1 MRVYLISIFLLLSN
15 ILLAEDFAKV
25 FLKGYQF
32 YVRGDYPSAI
42 EMFKQIPKSQ
52 HQLYEQ
58 SLFYLGSIYAYQG
71 DKKAFEILKEAV
83 TTTLDISMRRTA
95 FNAFARY
102 CIANK
107 KYKEIVD
114 VSAMSLPLKLP
125 KGNANAWIGWQDSEN
140 SFYIAQASF
149 CLGNK
154 KYSKL
159 IIDAILQN
167 DLDDASSIG
176 VDMIIDSWLSGDDF
190 TKDIDVSVLEKNI
203 KIKTPAA
210 LARLA
215 ILQKKPIRQ
224 SQKDISFFA
233 QIILAE
239 QDAKLIDKKLF
250 AEEIYKNRNAPFA
263 WQGALILGKIYF
275 NQRNYDKAI
284 LCAKDCIKLSSPEIM
299 SSWQGIMLLADCYR
313 MQKKY
318 QLALDEY
325 KKIYMNKRSRGEPV
339 AESMYKSGLCYF
351 EQGQWADA
359 HAYFQRVF
367 VVFFRYEYW
376 GSRAYY
382 YDAQCLYSLK
392 QRRDANATLLEY
404 FRRAK
409 DRNSKI
415 YKEAKKYYDQI

>member
-1 MRVYLISIFLLLSN
+1 MRFYLISIFLLLSN
-15 ILLAEDFAKV
+15 ILLAEDFTKV

-58 SLFYLGSIYAYQG
+58 SLYYLGSIYAYQG

-167 DLDDASSIG
+167 DLD
-176 VDMIIDSWLSGDDF
+176 
-190 TKDIDVSVLEKNI
+190 
-203 KIKTPAA
+203 
-210 LARLA
+210 
-215 ILQKKPIRQ
+215 
-224 SQKDISFFA
+224 
-233 QIILAE
+233 
-239 QDAKLIDKKLF
+239 
-250 AEEIYKNRNAPFA
+250 
-263 WQGALILGKIYF
+263 
-275 NQRNYDKAI
+275 
-284 LCAKDCIKLSSPEIM
+284 
-299 SSWQGIMLLADCYR
+299 
-313 MQKKY
+313 
-318 QLALDEY
+318 
-325 KKIYMNKRSRGEPV
+325 
-339 AESMYKSGLCYF
+339 
-351 EQGQWADA
+351 
-359 HAYFQRVF
+359 
-367 VVFFRYEYW
+367 
-376 GSRAYY
+376 
-382 YDAQCLYSLK
+382 
-392 QRRDANATLLEY
+392 
-404 FRRAK
+404 
-409 DRNSKI
+409 
-415 YKEAKKYYDQI
+415 